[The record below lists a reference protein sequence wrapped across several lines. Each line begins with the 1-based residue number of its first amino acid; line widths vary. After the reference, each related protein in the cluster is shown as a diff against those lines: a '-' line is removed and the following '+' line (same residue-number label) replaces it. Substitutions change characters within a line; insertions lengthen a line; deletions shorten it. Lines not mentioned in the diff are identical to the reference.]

1 MRTISKIGV
10 LLGFSVAGVSVW
22 RWMIFYDSPFRF
34 VIGMFVALSLMAWAY
49 LIDWMTMKDKKDEYL
64 HKRFD
69 SLAQELRGKY
79 ELLETKI
86 QSKCK

>member
-10 LLGFSVAGVSVW
+10 LLGLFVAGVSIW

-34 VIGMFVALSLMAWAY
+34 VIGLFVALSLMAWAY
-49 LIDWMTMKDKKDEYL
+49 LIDWMTMKDKKDEHL

-69 SLAQELRGKY
+69 SLTQELRGIK
-79 ELLETKI
+79 ELNDLK
-86 QSKCK
+86 